1 MISRNNEGN
10 RGLMGFL
17 EEFKRAYV
25 GDDTQ
30 HYQVAG
36 KEVRCPHCEGNN
48 FDGASALLNT
58 AGLTLLGLD
67 WANRSAHLLICTA
80 CGRIDWFLQKPDRI

>member
-10 RGLMGFL
+10 RGLIGFL

-36 KEVRCPHCEGNN
+36 KEVRCPHCGGNN

-67 WANRSAHLLICTA
+67 WANRSAHVLICTA
-80 CGRIDWFLQKPDRI
+80 CGHVDWFLQKPDRI

>member
-17 EEFKRAYV
+17 EQFKRAYV

-36 KEVRCPHCEGNN
+36 KEVRCPHCGGNN

-67 WANRSAHLLICTA
+67 WANRSAHVLICTA
-80 CGRIDWFLQKPDRI
+80 CGHVDWFLQKPDRI

>member
-1 MISRNNEGN
+1 
-10 RGLMGFL
+10 MGFL

-30 HYQVAG
+30 HYQVVG

-48 FDGASALLNT
+48 FDGASSSNVRHDT
-58 AGLTLLGLD
+58 
-67 WANRSAHLLICTA
+67 SS
-80 CGRIDWFLQKPDRI
+80 KSS

>member
-1 MISRNNEGN
+1 
-10 RGLMGFL
+10 MGFV
-17 EEFKRAYV
+17 EEFKRGYA

-36 KEVRCPHCEGNN
+36 RDVRCPHCGADN
-48 FDGASALLNT
+48 FDTASALLNT

-67 WANRSAHLLICTA
+67 WANRSAHC
-80 CGRIDWFLQKPDRI
+80 